1 MNRVLKL
8 IHEEYALERNIR
20 GENVHVAV
28 LDTGIFP
35 HMALRDRI
43 VSFQDYVSHIPQ
55 AYDDNGHGTHIAGII
70 GGWLP
75 KFNFQGVA
83 PKCLFHIYKVLNA
96 NGNGKIR
103 SVIQAMEDIIRNQ
116 AVNKIRLINISVG
129 MTGSPSSPDQKALL
143 EIVNYAWSKGIV
155 VVAAAGNNGPG
166 ENTVT
171 YPGIARK
178 IITVGSS
185 DDKFS
190 KNRFGLKR
198 GYSGT
203 GPTNECIVKPEIL
216 APGTNI
222 RSCGIQAPLAMSIKS
237 GTSMAAPVVTG
248 MLALLLGVA
257 PQLTP
262 AQVKLKIYEAVV
274 EARDN
279 PNCWGYLYVDRLL
292 KTVDR

>member
-1 MNRVLKL
+1 MNRVLKI
-8 IHEEYALERNIR
+8 IHEEYALERRIR
-20 GENVHVAV
+20 GGDVHVAI

-35 HMALRDRI
+35 HAALKSRI
-43 VSFQDYVSHIPQ
+43 VSFHDYISQVPE

-75 KFNFQGVA
+75 KANFQGVA
-83 PKCLFHIYKVLNA
+83 PECLFHIYKVLNA
-96 NGNGKIR
+96 GGNGKIR
-103 SVIQAMEDIIRNQ
+103 SVILAVEDIIRNM

-129 MTGSPSSPDQKALL
+129 MAGTPGSPDQKALL

-185 DDKFS
+185 DDRFQ

-203 GPTNECIVKPEIL
+203 GPTDECIVKPEVL

-222 RSCGIQAPLAMSIKS
+222 RSCGIQSPFAMSVKS

-248 MLALLLGVA
+248 MLALLLSVA
-257 PQLTP
+257 PELTP
-262 AQVKLKIYEAVV
+262 AQVKMIIYKAVV

-292 KTVDR
+292 QAAGR